1 MNITTVKTQEDFR
14 AHAEQAIADAINA
27 AIATHG
33 ACALGLSGGSTP
45 GPIYAALGKRT
56 DIDWHKVTVVL
67 IDERYV
73 PADHPDSNYGMIERT
88 LLVEGSHAHKARF
101 VAPDTDLPLE
111 ACVPAFAQALED
123 ITFDLVVLGMGD
135 DGHIASLFPPL
146 SDSVLGPARAA
157 HTTTDRFAVFNRITV
172 SLPMLKEA
180 RQRVLLVTGKAKMD
194 VLKKVQGGH
203 AADLPIAK
211 VSDELEVIAMV

>member
-1 MNITTVKTQEDFR
+1 MEIFTLKTPEDFR
-14 AHAEQAIADAINA
+14 ARAEQTIADAIKA

-33 ACALGLSGGSTP
+33 SCAIGLSGGSTP
-45 GPIYAALGKRT
+45 GPVYAALGKRT

-88 LLVEGSHAHKARF
+88 LLVKGSPAYKAHF
-101 VAPDTDLPLE
+101 IAPDTDLPLE
-111 ACVPAFAQALED
+111 ACVPAFAQALEEL
-123 ITFDLVVLGMGD
+123 TFDVVVLGMGD

-146 SDSVLGPARAA
+146 SDNVLGPARAA
-157 HTTTDRFAVFNRITV
+157 HTTTDRFAVFDRITV
-172 SLPMLKEA
+172 SLPMLQEA

-211 VSDELEVIAMV
+211 VAEELEVIAMI